1 MVREVAA
8 IKKVDR
14 GIALDEV
21 LDILTKARTRQAAKA
36 AKDAESSEDSEN
48 DNGENTA
55 AA

>member
-14 GIALDEV
+14 GVALDEV
-21 LDILTKARTRQAAKA
+21 LETLTKARTRQAAKA
-36 AKDAESSEDSEN
+36 AKEAEAANE
-48 DNGENTA
+48 GENGDSTA